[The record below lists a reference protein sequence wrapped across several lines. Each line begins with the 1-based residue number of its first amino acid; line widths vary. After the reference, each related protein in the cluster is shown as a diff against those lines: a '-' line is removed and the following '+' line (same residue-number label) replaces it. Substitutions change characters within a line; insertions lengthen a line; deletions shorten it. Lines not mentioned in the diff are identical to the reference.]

1 MSVNILTG
9 KRILIATCVVTVFAT
24 ATFGAAFNDLLGR
37 DWRRLNAKDMQLL
50 QKTMRVVLDEHSP
63 GASAHWE
70 DPDTGESGRVSV
82 LRIYEQ
88 DGMPCAEVE
97 HVFMTGNRYRYV
109 LPFCRKDGEW
119 KMAF

>member
-1 MSVNILTG
+1 MSVGISTG
-9 KRILIATCVVTVFAT
+9 KRVLIVTCIVSVFAT
-24 ATFGAAFNDLLGR
+24 NSFGAVFNDLLGR
-37 DWRRLNAKDMQLL
+37 DWRRLNGKDMQLL
-50 QKTMRVVLDEHSP
+50 QKTMRELLDEHSL
-63 GASAHWE
+63 GASANWQ
-70 DPDTGESGRVSV
+70 DPDTGVSGRASV

-97 HVFMTGNRYRYV
+97 HVFTTGNRYRYV

>member
-1 MSVNILTG
+1 MSVSISTG
-9 KRILIATCVVTVFAT
+9 RRVLIATCIVTIFAT
-24 ATFGAAFNDLLGR
+24 NSFGAVFNELLSR
-37 DWRRLNAKDMQLL
+37 DWRRLGGKDMHLL
-50 QKTMRVVLDEHSP
+50 QKTMRELLDEHSL
-63 GASAHWE
+63 GASANWV
-70 DPDTGESGRVSV
+70 DPDTGVSGRASV

-97 HVFMTGNRYRYV
+97 HVFTNGNRYRFV

>member
-1 MSVNILTG
+1 MSVSISSG
-9 KRILIATCVVTVFAT
+9 KRVLIATCIVTVFAT
-24 ATFGAAFNDLLGR
+24 TAFGAVFNDLLGR
-37 DWRRLNAKDMQLL
+37 DWQRLNGKDMQLL
-50 QKTMRVVLDEHSP
+50 HKTMRDLLDEHSL
-63 GASAHWE
+63 GASVNWK
-70 DPDTGESGRVSV
+70 DPDTGISGRASV

-97 HVFMTGNRYRYV
+97 HVFTTGNRYRYV